1 MDFQELQRHYNELR
15 EQFDADQISEEEFR
29 DEIEGL
35 QIQDEQGRYWTIG
48 AQSGQ
53 WYRFDGREWVQETP
67 IPMTKHQGRKIPEP
81 VSPAAARREA
91 PAPIVPRWLATGCA
105 GLALL
110 AVVAVLIIV
119 GWNALR
125 GQRVAISQE
134 ATPTLSSGL
143 PVNTPTPAPTPSPT
157 ATVPATNTPLAFK
170 VYSNSTFGFSLQ
182 YPGDWQAKEA
192 DRQAIFAPQAEGL
205 TTSIVSKTVVT
216 GEVFVVGLQAES
228 IAGSPSE
235 LLTQFAATLPTQT
248 SAIETGFRSV
258 GQTEWAISQVTLTGS
273 NSMSDMTAYV
283 AATSRGGQVYTVLA
297 AAPAA
302 DWNTLA
308 PIFQQMFDSFRF
320 TAAPQVAMV
329 SPTPALAKTP
339 AMTVS
344 VTATVKAAATSVM
357 TSTPVARA
365 TPATYVVQEG
375 DTLMAIAIRFDVTVE
390 ALQSANGITDPS
402 KLRTGQSLVIPV
414 GGVVA
419 VAKAATPTSGQAPAS
434 PGQAPASSGQA
445 AASPGQAVTTTV
457 AAASTPAAPKP
468 TAEPTP
474 TPAPPEAALSGKFIF
489 PVFDPN
495 RVTQGQPGI
504 YDIVMTDPQGN
515 NRQVIAYNA
524 SQPSVNPGGDL
535 LAYRSWDPKSRGVAF
550 LTIGGGRGGLLS
562 KYLEDG
568 LPSWAPDSITMAFSS
583 RREGDRVPRLYR
595 VDQTNGA
602 EHSIRL
608 IGEYESTF
616 ADGRLVFKGCTV
628 EGACGMFTAGPEG
641 GTTNQI
647 SSETS
652 DTAPTPSPDG
662 STIAFMSF
670 NREGANNW
678 EIYVM
683 SSGGGDA
690 TRLTNDH
697 ANDGLPAWSPDG
709 KTLAFVSDRD
719 GSWGI
724 WAMSP
729 DGSNQRKLFDMGGSP
744 DGKVGFD
751 VNNSKGWLEERIC
764 WSR

>member
-53 WYRFDGREWVQETP
+53 WYRYDGREWVQETP

-81 VSPAAARREA
+81 VSPAAARRET
-91 PAPIVPRWLATGCA
+91 PAPIVPRWLYTGCA
-105 GLALL
+105 GLAVL
-110 AVVAVLIIV
+110 VIVAVLIIL

-125 GQRVAISQE
+125 AQRVAISQE

-143 PVNTPTPAPTPSPT
+143 PVNTPTPAPTPSPS
-157 ATVPATNTPLAFK
+157 ATVPATNTPLTLK

-205 TTSIVSKTVVT
+205 ATSIVSKTVVT
-216 GEVFVVGLQAES
+216 GAAFVVGLQAES
-228 IAGSPSE
+228 IAGSSSE
-235 LLTQFAATLPTQT
+235 LLTQFAASLPTT
-248 SAIETGFRSV
+248 ASAVETGFRSV

-273 NSMSDMTAYV
+273 SSTSEMTAYV

-302 DWNTLA
+302 DWNTFA

-320 TAAPQVAMV
+320 TAAPQVALA
-329 SPTPALAKTP
+329 SPSPALAKTP
-339 AMTVS
+339 AMPVS
-344 VTATVKAAATSVM
+344 VTATVKAAATSVV
-357 TSTPVARA
+357 TGTPGAKA
-365 TPATYVVQEG
+365 TPATYVVQAG

-390 ALQSANGITDPS
+390 ALQSANGITDPA
-402 KLRTGQSLVIPV
+402 KLKIGQSLVIPV
-414 GGVVA
+414 GGVVP
-419 VAKAATPTSGQAPAS
+419 VAMAATPTSGQAA
-434 PGQAPASSGQA
+434 ASSGQA
-445 AASPGQAVTTTV
+445 VTATV
-457 AAASTPAAPKP
+457 GAASTPAAPKP
-468 TAEPTP
+468 TPQPTPTP
-474 TPAPPEAALSGKFIF
+474 TPAQAALSGKFIF

-495 RVTQGQPGI
+495 RTIQGQPGS

-524 SQPSVNPGGDL
+524 SQPSVSSGGDL
-535 LAYRSWDPKSRGVAF
+535 LAYRSWDPKSRGVSF
-550 LTIGGGRGGLLS
+550 LTIGGGRGGVLT

-568 LPSWAPDSITMAFSS
+568 LPSWAPDSVTMVFSS
-583 RREGDRVPRLYR
+583 RRESDRVPRLYR
-595 VDQTNGA
+595 VDQSNGE

-616 ADGRLVFKGCTV
+616 ADGHLVFKGCTM
-628 EGACGMFTAGPEG
+628 EGACGMFTTGPEG
-641 GTTNQI
+641 GALNAI

-652 DTAPTPSPDG
+652 DTAPAPSPDG
-662 STIAFMSF
+662 SLIAFMSF

-683 SSGGGDA
+683 SSGGGNA
-690 TRLTNDH
+690 TRLTNNH
-697 ANDGLPAWSPDG
+697 ANDGLPTWSPDG

-744 DGKVGFD
+744 DGKVGLD
-751 VNNSKGWLEERIC
+751 ANNSRGWLEERIC